1 MYETTCA
8 TNLIMSYE
16 AFALSVTQY
25 TSCVFAPSLYRDYQ
39 FFDIMQ
45 NVYNLCASFLKGK
58 NKIGCQ
64 LGSFFIRSSFK
75 FWSSDITAK
84 GMFISIEVSLVPRA
98 WVLEVYLALKL
109 ILYLACDRVIKQ
121 VVDPAIKENITTCKV
136 KSINS
141 QKILQ
146 CMCHK
151 PCSTMKL
158 HRQVAHIKGAAISRQ
173 CAMTLCIYPHLHT
186 DIQ

>member
-16 AFALSVTQY
+16 VFALSVTQY

-98 WVLEVYLALKL
+98 WVQGYIEVYLALKL

-121 VVDPAIKENITTCKV
+121 VVDPAIKENNRQSKIYKFS
-136 KSINS
+136 KNS
-141 QKILQ
+141 SV
-146 CMCHK
+146 CHK

-173 CAMTLCIYPHLHT
+173 CAMTLCIYPHFHT